1 MIKCSKKNIND
12 NNKNVSDNTNN
23 IKRVGIVIAL
33 FSSIAAIWSWFA
45 AWSANTISERMLQIE
60 ENRKLNENKEKSLN
74 FVNSFYDKIMF
85 MPELYDIY
93 IKAYNWNLNWNE
105 AYFWRFINEYEWLW
119 WKYCQEQIYLNDI
132 KWIKGLLST
141 ACNNKV
147 IENYVLNHSK
157 NTFSKICLDSVWE
170 EWVGKLFNWSEDCRV
185 LQ

>member
-1 MIKCSKKNIND
+1 MVKCSEKDVND
-12 NNKNVSDNTNN
+12 NNKNVSDKNK
-23 IKRVGIVIAL
+23 IKRFELIITL
-33 FSSIAAIWSWFA
+33 FSAIAAVWSWFA
-45 AWSANTISERMLQIE
+45 AWSANTISERLLQIE

-119 WKYCQEQIYLNDI
+119 TKYCQEQIYLKDI
-132 KWIKGLLST
+132 KWINGLFFT

-157 NTFSKICLDSVWE
+157 NAFSKICLDVVWE
-170 EWVGKLFNWSEDCRV
+170 EWVGKLFNWSEDCKI